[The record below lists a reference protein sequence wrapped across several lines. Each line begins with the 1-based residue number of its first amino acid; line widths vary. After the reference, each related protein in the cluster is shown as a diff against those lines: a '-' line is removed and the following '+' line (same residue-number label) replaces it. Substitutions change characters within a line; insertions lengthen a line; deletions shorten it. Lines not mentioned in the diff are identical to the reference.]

1 MTIPK
6 SQRKFLDSTLSRK
19 VLVLTLLCGFTMIAA
34 LSAQPQT
41 FSVIHYFSGG
51 ADGGT
56 PYATPTLDAAG
67 RPYATTLLGGI
78 YVSSCVQGGCGVA
91 FRMRS
96 SGEDWVLA
104 PLYSFPGVL
113 PNGIS
118 PSAPLTLAADGTLYG
133 TTTAGGGAACFEGC
147 GTVFHLTPPPTPC
160 ETTLCPWNETVIYA
174 FQGATD
180 GYEPS
185 FSGVVFDSAGN
196 LYGTTQQG
204 GANGVGTIYKLSRSG
219 GVWTK
224 TILHSFA
231 GAGDGSLP
239 MSGVILDAAGNLFGT
254 TNQGGDLTCNY
265 SLGCGTVFELSPSPS
280 GWTETTLYTFEINQ
294 LGENPIG
301 GLVFDASGNLFGS
314 AGDGTY
320 HGGTVYE
327 LQPSNGSW
335 TISLLK
341 SFEGNG
347 GPLAALTLDAAGN
360 LYGTTV
366 ASGAHY
372 EGSVFKLAKQG
383 SSWQFTDLHDF
394 HIDDGWKPAGGVA
407 VDSRGNIYGTTSQG
421 GTGSCSNGCGVMF
434 EITP

>member
-1 MTIPK
+1 MTILK
-6 SQRKFLDSTLSRK
+6 SHRTLLPSAIWRK
-19 VLVLTLLCGFTMIAA
+19 VLGLTLLCAFLTIAA
-34 LSAQPQT
+34 RPAQCQT

-56 PYATPTLDAAG
+56 PYATPTLDSAG
-67 RPYATTLLGGI
+67 RPYATTLLGGTNN
-78 YVSSCVQGGCGVA
+78 SSCVQGGCGIV
-91 FRMRS
+91 FRMKG
-96 SGEDWVLA
+96 SGEDWVLTS
-104 PLYSFPGVL
+104 LYSFTGIL

-118 PSAPLTLAADGTLYG
+118 PSAPLTFAADGTLYG
-133 TTTAGGGAACFEGC
+133 TTTNGGGPACFEGC

-160 ETTLCPWNETVIYA
+160 ETTLCPWNETVVYA
-174 FQGATD
+174 FQGTTD

-185 FSGVVFDSAGN
+185 YSGVVFDSAGN

-204 GANGVGTIYKLSRSG
+204 GANGLGTIYKLSLSG

-239 MSGVILDAAGNLFGT
+239 MSGVILDAAGNLYGT
-254 TNQGGDLTCNY
+254 AFEGGDLSCGY
-265 SLGCGTVFELSPSPS
+265 SLGCGTVFELSPSQS
-280 GWTETTLYTFEINQ
+280 GWTETTLYTFETNQ
-294 LGENPIG
+294 FGADPFG

-314 AGDGTY
+314 AQGGVY
-320 HGGTVYE
+320 HGGTVFE

-360 LYGTTV
+360 LYGTTS

-372 EGSVFKLAKQG
+372 EGSVFKLAKQDG
-383 SSWQFTDLHDF
+383 SWQFTDLHDF
-394 HIDDGWKPAGGVA
+394 HIDDGWVPEGGVA
-407 VDSRGNIYGTTSQG
+407 IDAHGNIYGTTTKG
-421 GTGSCSNGCGVMF
+421 GTGSCYNGCGVMF